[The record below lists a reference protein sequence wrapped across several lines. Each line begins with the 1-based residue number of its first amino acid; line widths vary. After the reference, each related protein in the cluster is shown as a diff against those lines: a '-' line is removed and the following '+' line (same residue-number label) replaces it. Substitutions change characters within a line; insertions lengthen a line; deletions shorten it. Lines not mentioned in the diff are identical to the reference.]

1 MEILKPSSCIYGQG
15 EIRQFNNLISYKA
28 ESILNYI
35 EAGANQGESL
45 SLLIPESNLSQINL
59 FFRTGFSKEKFMYG
73 ISLDTKIPLFCWAFT
88 TKGVLNFPIREIS
101 FYSVQ

>member
-1 MEILKPSSCIYGQG
+1 MVRVKLD
-15 EIRQFNNLISYKA
+15 NLISHKA
-28 ESILNYI
+28 ESILNYM

-73 ISLDTKIPLFCWAFT
+73 ISLDTKGAFHLT
-88 TKGVLNFPIREIS
+88 EQTGQTGHFEGLTLQLIQINTRRR
-101 FYSVQ
+101 

>member
-1 MEILKPSSCIYGQG
+1 MVRVKLD
-15 EIRQFNNLISYKA
+15 NLISYKA
-28 ESILNYI
+28 ESILNYM
-35 EAGANQGESL
+35 EAGANQGESI

-59 FFRTGFSKEKFMYG
+59 FFRTGFSKGKFMYG

-88 TKGVLNFPIREIS
+88 TKGVLNFPVREIS